1 MNEFSIFHHEKFGD
15 IRATEENG
23 ITWFVGIDVCNALG
37 YKNARKAIND
47 HVNNVDRNTVTIR
60 YGIQRGNPN
69 MTIINESGLYSLIM
83 SSQLPAAQEFKH
95 WVTGEVLPTIRKTG
109 HYDMNGQSN
118 SVFDSINKLEEHA
131 INGSD
136 RTVLN
141 DLVKMYAKMSSIHV
155 SSAWIAFEHC
165 YNNAYSTNLAVSRRS
180 YEKKYNNGKSISNP
194 KYLEATGNIDK
205 AIAVA
210 NQMIDERHSMIIQN
224 EKNIRHVRDM
234 EMARNVYANQFVQ
247 YVQYTANSMN
257 YRTEQSKQTGAICI
271 LFADV
276 SKEYRQFISLRYPF
290 SVNIEAA
297 YNYAYEVASNIYK

>member
-1 MNEFSIFHHEKFGD
+1 MGGFKVFYHEKFGS
-15 IRATEENG
+15 IRVMEKDG
-23 ITWFVGIDVCNALG
+23 IAWFVGIDVCNALG
-37 YKNARKAIND
+37 YKRANDAIRV
-47 HVNNVDRNTVTIR
+47 HVDKGDIFITVIHRNEGGNNS
-60 YGIQRGNPN
+60 N
-69 MTIINESGLYSLIM
+69 MTTINESGLYSLIM
-83 SSQLPAAQEFKH
+83 SSKLPSAKEFKH
-95 WVTGEVLPTIRKTG
+95 WVTSEVLPTLRKTG

-141 DLVKMYAKMSSIHV
+141 DLVKMYAKMSNIHV

-180 YEKKYNNGKSISNP
+180 YEKKYNNGKNMSNP

-224 EKNIRHVRDM
+224 EKNIRHIRDM
-234 EMARNVYANQFVQ
+234 EMARNAYANQFVQ

-271 LFADV
+271 SFADV

-290 SVNIEAA
+290 YVNIEAA